1 MDAIARLQ
9 ITRMI
14 SAQIALHS
22 FQLPLLIINRLTIG
36 LKVGRVM
43 EKHKLGI
50 KAYEPKEKLQT
61 VLTIFFIP

>member
-1 MDAIARLQ
+1 
-9 ITRMI
+9 MI

-36 LKVGRVM
+36 RKVGRVM

-50 KAYEPKEKLQT
+50 KAYEPKEKRQT